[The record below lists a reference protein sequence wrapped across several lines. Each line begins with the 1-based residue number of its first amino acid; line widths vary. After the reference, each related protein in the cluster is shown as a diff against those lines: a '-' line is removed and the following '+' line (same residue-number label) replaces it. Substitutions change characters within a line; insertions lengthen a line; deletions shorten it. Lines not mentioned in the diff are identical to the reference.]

1 MGSLTQKE
9 RLRLRKLELENSQLR
24 AALEKAQEA
33 YRNTLYE
40 LIDYRTQ
47 LEMIKEI
54 AETQGP

>member
-54 AETQGP
+54 AKTQGP